1 MITFLPF
8 SIGKH
13 VFVVVGVGLAD
24 DVVGVTAIVGVALV
38 AAQEGLR
45 IIAPPPPP
53 KQQHEVSRS

>member
-8 SIGKH
+8 SIGKD
-13 VFVVVGVGLAD
+13 VFVGVGLAD
-24 DVVGVTAIVGVALV
+24 DVVGVTAIDDVVDGV
-38 AAQEGLR
+38 QEGLR

>member
-1 MITFLPF
+1 MIIFLPF

-24 DVVGVTAIVGVALV
+24 DVVGVAVVDVVLEV
-38 AAQEGLR
+38 FR

-53 KQQHEVSRS
+53 KQQREVSQS